1 MPTIDFTRL
10 PDEALLRSREFLR
23 PGPVPM
29 GRTRWHKPVTDGR
42 APALAVWKGHLT
54 ARKWADRGFRGRRGS
69 RGHRPGA
76 GRSVLR
82 TVRAKPAARTSV
94 VSGSGRA
101 ERAHPG
107 RYQAGVVNGDE
118 SDDGESTAD
127 SAAQRRVSELGREA
141 YAPLGML

>member
-29 GRTRWHKPVTDGR
+29 GRARWHKPLTDGR

-69 RGHRPGA
+69 HVRRPGA

-82 TVRAKPAARTSV
+82 TVRAKPAARTSA
-94 VSGSGRA
+94 VSGIGRA
-101 ERAHPG
+101 DRAHPG
-107 RYQAGVVNGDE
+107 RYQAGAVDCDE
-118 SDDGESTAD
+118 SVDGKSTAD
-127 SAAQRRVSELGREA
+127 SATG
-141 YAPLGML
+141 